1 LYDFSLNG
9 SFSPIRCKLGKD
21 IGNITCVSLI
31 SEEGGGT
38 CGDNRGIDC
47 DGDGDGGGGGGVG
60 GTPPMRTTHCS
71 ELRILTQSTS
81 KSPVSDSNL
90 SYVLVCDRTCRTFV
104 ATALP

>member
-1 LYDFSLNG
+1 MCDFSLNG

-21 IGNITCVSLI
+21 IGNITCASLI
-31 SEEGGGT
+31 SEEGGT

-47 DGDGDGGGGGGVG
+47 DCDGDCDGDGGG